1 MCHICNITISKMNEI
16 DKLINMPINLDA
28 LKYGIAI
35 LHANI
40 RFLECVLNIS
50 YRLEVKKWRV
60 NIKIKFRNLY
70 HYF

>member
-1 MCHICNITISKMNEI
+1 MNQI
-16 DKLINMPINLDA
+16 DKLVKMPINSDA
-28 LKYGIAI
+28 LKYRIAI

-40 RFLECVLNIS
+40 RFLECVLNTS